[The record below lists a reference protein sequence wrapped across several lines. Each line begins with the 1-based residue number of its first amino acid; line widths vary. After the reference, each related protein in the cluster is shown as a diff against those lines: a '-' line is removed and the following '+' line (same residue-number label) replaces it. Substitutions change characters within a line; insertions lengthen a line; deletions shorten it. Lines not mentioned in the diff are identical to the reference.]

1 MTTVCSPILIATQDH
16 LIFCTKSSMIRIV
29 TLSCL
34 MALAVGFAPVSQHHN
49 VVRQQTAAVVVSPMT
64 SMPSPTRLGAVMD
77 KSNSG
82 ATSEKIYTPKSK
94 ETPKV
99 LGGVKIGLRKLV
111 VVTGASSG
119 LGLNA
124 AVSLAKKGN
133 YFVVMACR
141 DVEKGKKGTDRYNLF
156 SCWVTMD
163 DDLYRILCLNWELSW
178 VILCIGDGPRQRHSF
193 SSFCFLPPFSSSVPS
208 IYFTSN
214 PDGK

>member
-1 MTTVCSPILIATQDH
+1 
-16 LIFCTKSSMIRIV
+16 MIRFV

-34 MALAVGFAPVSQHHN
+34 VTLAMGFAPVSQHLN
-49 VVRQQTAAVVVSPMT
+49 NGAQVRQTVVVSPI
-64 SMPSPTRLGAVMD
+64 SLMPSLSTRLGAVMD

-82 ATSEKIYTPKSK
+82 TASEKIYTPKSK

-141 DVEKGKKGTDRYNLF
+141 DVEKGKKGKGKDLPMVFYLF
-156 SCWVTMD
+156 IYLV
-163 DDLYRILCLNWELSW
+163 WEL
-178 VILCIGDGPRQRHSF
+178 LAKAEACF
-193 SSFCFLPPFSSSVPS
+193 S
-208 IYFTSN
+208 
-214 PDGK
+214 